1 MSWDIFIQD
10 LPDVPSINDVPASH
24 RPKPIGERDTIVA
37 QIKEAVPF
45 AEEQDTDWVFIRQ
58 PGIMD
63 ISIQLHMENAT
74 TVRYMVAHVHAGDQS
89 AACVAAILRVMKLRA
104 HDTSTGELFDGY
116 SLDESL

>member
-24 RPKPIGERDTIVA
+24 RPKPIGERDHIISK
-37 QIKEAVPF
+37 IKEAVPF
-45 AEEQDTDWVFIRQ
+45 AEEQDRDWIFIRQ
-58 PGIMD
+58 PGLD
-63 ISIQLHMENAT
+63 ISIQLHMDGPS
-74 TVRYMVAHVHAGDQS
+74 TVRYLVAHVMGGDMS
-89 AACVAAILRVMKLRA
+89 AACVAAILRSLGLRA